1 VPVGRVGLGVV
12 SASVTGGNGN
22 AWLGLDSEVDEV
34 FTQHSQRKDGEATR
48 RQPASEVNLKPEVM
62 AGVPKPGVYYS

>member
-1 VPVGRVGLGVV
+1 MPVGRVGVV
-12 SASVTGGNGN
+12 SVTRTGGNGN

-48 RQPASEVNLKPEVM
+48 RQPASEVTSGLDFPSYWGYKTE
-62 AGVPKPGVYYS
+62 AF